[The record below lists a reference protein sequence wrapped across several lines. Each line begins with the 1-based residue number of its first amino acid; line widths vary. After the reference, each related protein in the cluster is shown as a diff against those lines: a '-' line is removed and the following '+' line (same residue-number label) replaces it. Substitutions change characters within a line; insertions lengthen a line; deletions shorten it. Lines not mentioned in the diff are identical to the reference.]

1 MKKIALLLFCLIPW
15 AAHAQNYLWP
25 TEASHYLTSTFG
37 EYRTRHFHSALDIK
51 TWNRKGYK
59 VFAVDDGYI
68 WRIRTSNTGY
78 GKVLYQKLSDG
89 NIAVYAHLDRF
100 QPEIEEFAY
109 QLQDKQGAYELDYFP
124 SPSQFPVKKGQVIAY
139 TGNTGTLYAH
149 LHFEIRNARNEPL
162 NPLSQGYSI
171 KDHIPPTPQAVA
183 VAPLSAH
190 STVDGDYFKQILS
203 VDYVGNHTYRA
214 EPVVVSGP
222 FGLELRA
229 YDGVHDVNNKYSIYS
244 AAVNWQDSTLF
255 TFRYN
260 RFRFSQTTLITLER
274 DYGLERYGYGRF
286 QRLYKTRYTA
296 KLPFY
301 DDHLDGKITLPP
313 GEHTLRLALRDYN
326 GNESDL
332 IIPVTSVRRYP
343 AVRWEQSAR
352 GEIVCKVTP
361 ADSAMLPHLHLKAVT
376 EDGASQAVQPETYR
390 IAGESLRLALPALT
404 GGSSAYTLRF
414 GSPEPETGTIYPF
427 SPQPAQNFNPDM
439 NWVFSSQGMI
449 ATLTNQEAVY
459 RPLSLEVITAD
470 SDTLIPFHSQD
481 LKRWNTPPIP
491 AAMIKNAALFVSSG
505 SDLLAFF
512 PHDYMV
518 AFPAEEN
525 ILSSPDQNMELA
537 MNRTSL
543 FYPALIW
550 YQTRPAPSGNFHSP
564 IWNFAPR
571 TVPLRNPAKIRVT
584 LPAVPFPRRQL
595 GIYFKGNGRGWKY
608 LPSDFSADSTMLSGD
623 IYSLEAF
630 TLRRDS
636 IPPVIHL
643 LSPRPGGTYQTA
655 SLSKLRY
662 RIYDGQ
668 STIPDVR
675 GIQIFLDDQ
684 PAIFGYNPNTNIVTY
699 RLRNPLSAG
708 NHSIR
713 VVARDAAGNTT
724 RRSYDFTVR

>member
-1 MKKIALLLFCLIPW
+1 MV
-15 AAHAQNYLWP
+15 HAQDYLWP
-25 TEASHYLTSTFG
+25 TEASHYLTSSFG
-37 EYRTRHFHSALDIK
+37 EYRTRHFHSGLDIK
-51 TWNRKGYK
+51 SWNRTGYK

-100 QPEIEEFAY
+100 RPAIEQFGY

-124 SPSQFPVKKGQVIAY
+124 PPSQFPVKKGEVIAY

-162 NPLSQGYSI
+162 NPLTQGYTI
-171 KDHIPPTPQAVA
+171 KDHIPPNPQAVA
-183 VAPLSAH
+183 VAPLSVH

-203 VDYVGNHTYRA
+203 IDYVGNHTYRA
-214 EPVVVSGP
+214 EPVTVSGP
-222 FGLELRA
+222 FGLEIRA

-244 AAVNWQDSTLF
+244 AAVSWHDSTLF

-260 RFRFSQTTLITLER
+260 HFRFNQTTLITLER
-274 DYGLERYGYGRF
+274 DYGLDRYGYGRF
-286 QRLYKTRYTA
+286 QRLYKTKYTA
-296 KLPFY
+296 ALPFY
-301 DDHLDGKITLPP
+301 DDRLDGKITLPP
-313 GEHTLRLALRDYN
+313 GEHTLRIKLRDYN

-332 IIPVTSVRRYP
+332 IVPVTSVRQKP
-343 AVRWEQSAR
+343 AVRWDQSPR
-352 GEIVCKVTP
+352 GDILCDIAP
-361 ADSAMLPHLHLKAVT
+361 ADSATLFHLHFSAVA
-376 EDGASQAVQPETYR
+376 EDGAKQTVQPESCR
-390 IAGESLRLALPALT
+390 LAGEALRLALPPLST
-404 GGSSAYTLRF
+404 GTAAYTLRF
-414 GSPEPETGTIYPF
+414 GSPAPDSGPVYPF
-427 SPQPAQNFNPDM
+427 SPNADQDFNPAMD
-439 NWVFSSQGMI
+439 WIFSSQGMI
-449 ATLTNQEAVY
+449 ATLTNREPVY

-470 SDTLIPFHSQD
+470 SDTLIPLHSQD
-481 LKRWNTPPIP
+481 LMKWNTPPIP
-491 AAMIKNAALFVSSG
+491 AALLKNAALFISSG
-505 SDLLAFF
+505 SDVLTFF

-518 AFPAEEN
+518 AFPSQEN
-525 ILSSPDQNMELA
+525 ILSDPDQDVELA

-550 YQTRPAPSGNFHSP
+550 YQTQPAPSGNFYSP

-571 TVPLRNPAKIRVT
+571 TVPFRDKAQIRVA
-584 LPAVPFPRRQL
+584 LPRVPFPRRQL
-595 GIYFKGNGRGWKY
+595 GIYFTGNGRSWKY

-643 LSPRPGGTYQTA
+643 LSPRPGGTYNT
-655 SLSKLRY
+655 SSITKLRY

-668 STIPDVR
+668 STIPDDR
-675 GIQIFLDDQ
+675 GIELSLDEQ
-684 PAIFGYNPNTNIVTY
+684 PAISGYNPNTNIVTY
-699 RLRNPLSAG
+699 RLREPLTAG
-708 NHSIR
+708 MHTIR

-724 RRSYDFTVR
+724 RRSYEFTIR